1 MTGRGPALTALS
13 IVPDRELASQF
24 TASNDHSRS
33 FQIVAELKA
42 YPTNQALEVR
52 LRQVKPDVILLDLAT
67 DLDAACELIRNV
79 TLLNQQT
86 HIVGL
91 HLPNDTNAILLSL
104 RAGAS
109 EFPHAPFYAHV
120 PIERL

>member
-24 TASNDHSRS
+24 TASNERSRS

-42 YPTNQALEVR
+42 YPTNQPLECR

-67 DLDAACELIRNV
+67 DLNPACQPIRSV
-79 TLLNQQT
+79 PLLNQQT
-86 HIVGL
+86 NIVGL
-91 HLPNDTNAILLSL
+91 HLRNSPT
-104 RAGAS
+104 
-109 EFPHAPFYAHV
+109 PFLPPSPA
-120 PIERL
+120 